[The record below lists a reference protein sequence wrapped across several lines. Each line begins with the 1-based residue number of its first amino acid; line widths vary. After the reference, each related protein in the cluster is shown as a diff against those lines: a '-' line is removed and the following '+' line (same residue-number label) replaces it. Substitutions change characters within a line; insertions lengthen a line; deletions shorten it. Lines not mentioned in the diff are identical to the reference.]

1 MPAKRTK
8 RRTVAV
14 NLTLRTVGATRFREI
29 VEVVNLLLDQLPAEV
44 RLSLYAVAQSTDPVA
59 RALLLETEL
68 RPSRR
73 GGAFVQHVRPGA
85 LLRHAFRL
93 LKGLSPDPKDER
105 TRTLI
110 ASAWA
115 AFERKNSTPPASSR
129 RPRLPTSGDGRR
141 AGAVRTPATT
151 PARSPRLRACD
162 VKRAGLMAPGRRRAI
177 AGRYSKGRA

>member
-1 MPAKRTK
+1 MPAKRAK

-14 NLTLRTVGATRFREI
+14 NLTLRTVGVDRFREV

-44 RLSLYAVAQSTDPVA
+44 RLSLFAVAQSTDPVA
-59 RALLLETEL
+59 RALLLEHEV
-68 RPSRR
+68 RPTRR

-105 TRTLI
+105 TRELI
-110 ASAWA
+110 ARAWE
-115 AFERKNSTPPASSR
+115 AFERKNSTPPPVRGGRGSP
-129 RPRLPTSGDGRR
+129 PRAMDRR

-151 PARSPRLRACD
+151 PARSPRLRAD
-162 VKRAGLMAPGRRRAI
+162 RRAGLKAPGRRRAI
-177 AGRYSKGRA
+177 AGRHSKGRRA